1 MIPSFFMRLILSI
14 LLVFLLSETARS
26 QEGKVVDRMVAVV
39 NGKIITQSDLNQ
51 SSQWL
56 IENRNVALP
65 EKRLSEEER
74 LRGYLER
81 LLIREE
87 IENYPGLDVSPEEIE
102 VQWKQLFALQPLLAK
117 IPTDQDR
124 DEMKK
129 EIRNQLLYEKYID
142 LRFRPFV
149 EVPGEEIEKYY
160 KEIFCP
166 EWKKVSQQEVPALS
180 AVQEKIRPILV
191 ESKIRVQLDRWIE
204 ELRQKAEIQTFPE
217 EMRFVSKDREH
228 QYPAGPK

>member
-1 MIPSFFMRLILSI
+1 MIHNFPMRMILSI
-14 LLVFLLSETARS
+14 LLALFLSGTARS
-26 QEGKVVDRMVAVV
+26 QEGKVVDRLVAVV

-51 SSQWL
+51 SSRWL
-56 IENRNVALP
+56 SENRNLASP

-102 VQWKQLFALQPLLAK
+102 AQWKRLFNLQPLLAK
-117 IPTDQDR
+117 LPTDQDR
-124 DEMKK
+124 AEMKK

-149 EVPGEEIEKYY
+149 DVPGEEIEKYY
-160 KEIFCP
+160 KEVFCP
-166 EWKKVSQQEVPALS
+166 EWKKVSEQEVPALS
-180 AVQEKIRPILV
+180 EVQEKIRPILV
-191 ESKIRVQLDRWIE
+191 EGKIRVQLDRWIE

-228 QYPAGPK
+228 RYPAGPK